1 MKTRNYAENP
11 DQKINWKVF
20 RAISP
25 YLLEYRLRI
34 IVALGC
40 LVLSKGASVC
50 GPFILKH
57 VVDSLTQKGI
67 AEIILVPTML
77 IVAYGFA
84 RLAVLVAGE
93 IRDTIFGRVCERAMR
108 KIGLEVFQHMHHLDS
123 EFHLSRRTG
132 GLSRDIDRGIN
143 GISFLMRFFVFN
155 IVPTLLEI
163 ILVAGLLFYNYG
175 ISFALVTIIAA
186 GFFVLFSMITTDWR
200 TQFVRDAAQADS
212 RAGTLCVESLL
223 NHETV
228 KYFTNEEFESNK
240 YDQALQ
246 HWEQAKRKERLSL
259 LALNTGQALIIS
271 LAMAIMLWLAAN
283 EVRDGVM
290 TIGDFVL
297 INAFMM
303 QLFMPLNF
311 LGFVYREIRGATA
324 NIENMFSLMSLNTK
338 VLEQPNAPDLKI
350 FGGDVTFKDVSFAY
364 HDERPLLKSIDL
376 TIKGGQ
382 QVAIVGASGAGKST
396 LVKLLFRSYD
406 ILGGTILVDEQNIAN
421 VTLKSLRESI
431 GIVPQDTVLFNESI
445 FENIRFGNPAAAD
458 DQVLEAIKLAHL
470 DDFIREL
477 PDGSDTVVGER
488 GLKLSGG
495 EKQRVTIARTILK
508 KPAIL
513 VFDEATSSLD
523 SESERS
529 IMEALNEISRG
540 YTSLIIAH
548 RLSTIIHA
556 DKIVVMD
563 HGEIVEQGSHSE
575 LLEMGGRYSD
585 LWIAQLKEKD

>member
-1 MKTRNYAENP
+1 MA
-11 DQKINWKVF
+11 
-20 RAISP
+20 
-25 YLLEYRLRI
+25 
-34 IVALGC
+34 
-40 LVLSKGASVC
+40 
-50 GPFILKH
+50 
-57 VVDSLTQKGI
+57 
-67 AEIILVPTML
+67 
-77 IVAYGFA
+77 
-84 RLAVLVAGE
+84 AV
-93 IRDTIFGRVCERAMR
+93 
-108 KIGLEVFQHMHHLDS
+108 
-123 EFHLSRRTG
+123 
-132 GLSRDIDRGIN
+132 
-143 GISFLMRFFVFN
+143 
-155 IVPTLLEI
+155 
-163 ILVAGLLFYNYG
+163 
-175 ISFALVTIIAA
+175 
-186 GFFVLFSMITTDWR
+186 FFVLFSMITTDWR

-303 QLFMPLNF
+303 QLFIPLNF

-396 LVKLLFRSYD
+396 LVKLLIRSYD

-458 DQVLEAIKLAHL
+458 DQVLEAIKLAQL

-477 PDGSDTVVGER
+477 PEGSDTVVGER

-529 IMEALNEISRG
+529 IMEALNKISRG

>member
-34 IVALGC
+34 TVALGC

-77 IVAYGFA
+77 IIAYGSA
-84 RLAVLVAGE
+84 RLAVLVVGE

-108 KIGLEVFQHMHHLDS
+108 KIGLEVFQHVHHLDL

-132 GLSRDIDRGIN
+132 GLSRDIDRGIK

-186 GFFVLFSMITTDWR
+186 VFFILFSMITTDWR

-240 YDQALQ
+240 YDQALR

-271 LAMAIMLWLAAN
+271 LAMAFMLWLAAN

-303 QLFMPLNF
+303 QLFIPLNF

-364 HDERPLLKSIDL
+364 HDDRPLLKRIDL

-406 ILGGTILVDEQNIAN
+406 ISGGTILVDEQNIAN

-458 DQVLEAIKLAHL
+458 DQVLGAIKLAHL
-470 DDFIREL
+470 DDFVREL

-529 IMEALNEISRG
+529 IMEALNKISRG

>member
-34 IVALGC
+34 TVALGC

-57 VVDSLTQKGI
+57 LVDSLTQKGI

-77 IVAYGFA
+77 IIAYGSA
-84 RLAVLVAGE
+84 RLAVLVVGE

-108 KIGLEVFQHMHHLDS
+108 KIGLEVFQHVHHLDL

-132 GLSRDIDRGIN
+132 GLSRDIDRGIK

-186 GFFVLFSMITTDWR
+186 VFFILFSMITTDWR

-240 YDQALQ
+240 YDQALR

-271 LAMAIMLWLAAN
+271 LAMAFMLWLAAN

-303 QLFMPLNF
+303 QLFIPLNF

-364 HDERPLLKSIDL
+364 HDDRPLLKRIDL

-406 ILGGTILVDEQNIAN
+406 ISGGTILVDEQNIAN

-458 DQVLEAIKLAHL
+458 DQVLGAIKLAHL
-470 DDFIREL
+470 DDFVREL

-529 IMEALNEISRG
+529 IMEALNKISRG